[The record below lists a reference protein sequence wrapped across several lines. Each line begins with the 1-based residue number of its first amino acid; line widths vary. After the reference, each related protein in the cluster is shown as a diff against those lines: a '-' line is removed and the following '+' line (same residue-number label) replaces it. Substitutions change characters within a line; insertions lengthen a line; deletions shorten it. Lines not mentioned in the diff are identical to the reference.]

1 MLDSIK
7 EALEDVLQKD
17 FVDAYNAMSSV
28 ISYKSACQLGWD
40 ESPGV
45 QKPYDETTLIE
56 STVIC
61 VDILYY
67 IVNNHKF

>member
-28 ISYKSACQLGWD
+28 ISYKSVCQLGW
-40 ESPGV
+40 V
-45 QKPYDETTLIE
+45 KKPYDEETLIE